1 MGGTLPQN
9 NMRFIKEFKRV
20 IEEKSEDTS
29 KLWIIDMALTQ
40 VECKE
45 NLFDFLQMAGKNIV
59 HFILTADE
67 LIIQERI
74 KKDENRMKGLA
85 LDWLEDNISFLK
97 NNYPDAIW

>member
-1 MGGTLPQN
+1 M
-9 NMRFIKEFKRV
+9 
-20 IEEKSEDTS
+20 
-29 KLWIIDMALTQ
+29 
-40 VECKE
+40 
-45 NLFDFLQMAGKNIV
+45 

-97 NNYPDAIW
+97 IIIQMRYG